1 MSSQSVADPLNN
13 LLSIPG
19 ISNDCDSTLRAV
31 DELMWNRTVRRH
43 KEALIPY
50 TRRIA
55 GFATAA
61 LDGAQMPKDPT
72 MEPEVSPMGSLSD
85 QGLLVTA
92 EADLQHLA
100 FKTEPLKVL
109 ARLHTF
115 VSTEE
120 DRGRPRT
127 VNEVN
132 DPLRLGSLPPHEVIQ
147 DRMSQLVDLVIEST
161 APSILVAAIAHG
173 ELAALRPFTQGSYLV
188 ARASTR
194 LILAARDVD
203 NDGLVMSEYGAF
215 LLGRPAYVKALTGY
229 ISGTREGVGAWVTWQ
244 GEAIKRGIE
253 MAKELAEMADAT
265 S

>member
-1 MSSQSVADPLNN
+1 MSSQSKVDPLNN
-13 LLSIPG
+13 LLAIPG
-19 ISNDCDSTLRAV
+19 IAGECETTLKAI

-43 KEALIPY
+43 KEVLIPY

-92 EADLQHLA
+92 EADLQRLA
-100 FKTEPLKVL
+100 FRTEPLKVL

-127 VNEVN
+127 TNEVN
-132 DPLRLGSLPPHEVIQ
+132 DPLRLGSLPPHEVLQ
-147 DRMSQLVDLVIEST
+147 ERMSQLVDLVIDSKVS
-161 APSILVAAIAHG
+161 SILVAAIAHG
-173 ELAALRPFTQGSYLV
+173 EIATMRPFTQGSYLV

-194 LILAARDVD
+194 LILSARDVD

-229 ISGTREGVGAWVTWQ
+229 ISGTREGVAAWVAWQ
-244 GEAIKRGIE
+244 GEAIRRGID
-253 MAKELAEMADAT
+253 MAKELAEMADAKN
-265 S
+265 